1 MKGVKYSHLPLEKIL
16 LGQGCQHQIL
26 GLKFLTRL
34 GYMPCL
40 AQLQF

>member
-16 LGQGCQHQIL
+16 LGQSCQLQIL
-26 GLKFLTRL
+26 GLKLLTHL
-34 GYMPCL
+34 DYMPCL